1 MAAEFATVTYC
12 SSIYDPANVSSI
24 WIFLNVHVSTV
35 KSFKNSNLTISI
47 IAGDLSRAEL
57 MMMTIADVIKQLV
70 EAHEEGK
77 DINLNK
83 YESRHTDL

>member
-1 MAAEFATVTYC
+1 MPYSYCEVIEFARE
-12 SSIYDPANVSSI
+12 VS
-24 WIFLNVHVSTV
+24 V
-35 KSFKNSNLTISI
+35 KHNKCHNNEHWSFS
-47 IAGDLSRAEL
+47 GDLSRAEL

-83 YESRHTDL
+83 

>member
-1 MAAEFATVTYC
+1 MLKFT
-12 SSIYDPANVSSI
+12 
-24 WIFLNVHVSTV
+24 
-35 KSFKNSNLTISI
+35 SFFFCLS
-47 IAGDLSRAEL
+47 GDQSRAEL

-83 YESRHTDL
+83 WDLDKKL

>member
-1 MAAEFATVTYC
+1 MCTNQRNDCGQAETQVYKKRLTFKKKDIIVLNI
-12 SSIYDPANVSSI
+12 IYVS
-24 WIFLNVHVSTV
+24 
-35 KSFKNSNLTISI
+35 
-47 IAGDLSRAEL
+47 GDLSRAEL

-83 YESRHTDL
+83 

>member
-1 MAAEFATVTYC
+1 MCTNQRKLVFDCGQAETQVYKKRLTLKKNRYYWLVNILVT
-12 SSIYDPANVSSI
+12 
-24 WIFLNVHVSTV
+24 
-35 KSFKNSNLTISI
+35 SI
-47 IAGDLSRAEL
+47 IGIPVLNIIDVSGDLSRAEL

-83 YESRHTDL
+83 

>member
-1 MAAEFATVTYC
+1 MT
-12 SSIYDPANVSSI
+12 
-24 WIFLNVHVSTV
+24 
-35 KSFKNSNLTISI
+35 
-47 IAGDLSRAEL
+47 GDLSRAEL

-83 YESRHTDL
+83 YGTHTETLHILYFDVWAKTLCSKLYTILAL

>member
-1 MAAEFATVTYC
+1 MVT
-12 SSIYDPANVSSI
+12 IIIGIPVLNIIDVS
-24 WIFLNVHVSTV
+24 
-35 KSFKNSNLTISI
+35 
-47 IAGDLSRAEL
+47 GDLSRAEL

-83 YESRHTDL
+83 

>member
-1 MAAEFATVTYC
+1 M
-12 SSIYDPANVSSI
+12 NVI
-24 WIFLNVHVSTV
+24 IITKHKGHVLNHHHA
-35 KSFKNSNLTISI
+35 TISRVRI
-47 IAGDLSRAEL
+47 PAFTCSGDLSRAEL

-83 YESRHTDL
+83 LVRY